1 MTCTSE
7 WNPAPAVITW
17 AVDGSQRCVSLLFF
31 LLFKLP
37 SLEKKKKP
45 SDILEGR
52 LHQQSGETHLTVP
65 PPPPCPF
72 VLLRRGGLLHLN
84 LFSQQRPSVMGR
96 KVLKFL
102 KTFGFIRCEKP
113 RLPSRPL
120 PCSTSFHLHGSAF
133 PWLLAAGPFCS
144 AYSYCTDLFH
154 QTLTWGYGCD
164 HMLILLS
171 FFRPHCAP
179 MPPRSPLGCSCF
191 TLALSIIIFS
201 RFMEISRFFPNI
213 LIFELPNSLKM

>member
-1 MTCTSE
+1 MARSVAYHCFF
-7 WNPAPAVITW
+7 
-17 AVDGSQRCVSLLFF
+17 SLLF
-31 LLFKLP
+31 KPP
-37 SLEKKKKP
+37 SLKKISLKAGYISSP
-45 SDILEGR
+45 ER
-52 LHQQSGETHLTVP
+52 HTWQSLLLLP
-65 PPPPCPF
+65 APF

-84 LFSQQRPSVMGR
+84 LCSQQRPSVMGR

-171 FFRPHCAP
+171 FFSAP
-179 MPPRSPLGCSCF
+179 TVLPCLLGVPLA
-191 TLALSIIIFS
+191 ALVLHLLYKSLFLVDL
-201 RFMEISRFFPNI
+201 RRFFPNI
-213 LIFELPNSLKM
+213 LIFELPKPLKM